1 MNLGGRLWTQLFNV
15 RHSHCPSIFHVAE
28 LLLSR
33 DHPLRCPAI
42 SGWNAAVT
50 VKKRGGLWVASESSS
65 KIAELYG
72 YSSHKQISGWWLS
85 PTPLK
90 NDGLGNSWD
99 DEIPNWMES
108 HKIPWFKI
116 TNQKWFVIHFDP
128 FRETV
133 INPQGPNN
141 FGTGHRRGMARPTR
155 PTTDFHSVTLSKIPI
170 HPIHPIRSGSESERP
185 SWPCCSWCFQSQNL
199 AKRRETDAI
208 PTWGCRYRSS
218 EPWIASGNVA
228 VWIENHHFQKVNPRI
243 NMY

>member
-99 DEIPNWMES
+99 DEIPNICPKCS
-108 HKIPWFKI
+108 KPPTSQTYVHHIPMVNMVNVNLLVF
-116 TNQKWFVIHFDP
+116 TNKTMSIIQVLPTQCQNPYLCWQVD
-128 FRETV
+128 TV
-133 INPQGPNN
+133 NQSYGPKYK
-141 FGTGHRRGMARPTR
+141 
-155 PTTDFHSVTLSKIPI
+155 L
-170 HPIHPIRSGSESERP
+170 
-185 SWPCCSWCFQSQNL
+185 
-199 AKRRETDAI
+199 
-208 PTWGCRYRSS
+208 
-218 EPWIASGNVA
+218 
-228 VWIENHHFQKVNPRI
+228 
-243 NMY
+243 

>member
-155 PTTDFHSVTLSKIPI
+155 PTTDFHSVTLSKIST
-170 HPIHPIRSGSESERP
+170 RSTGSAPAP
-185 SWPCCSWCFQSQNL
+185 SPNGRHGHAVHGVFSHKTWQKGG
-199 AKRRETDAI
+199 KRVRFRLGDVGTGA
-208 PTWGCRYRSS
+208 TMNSLW
-218 EPWIASGNVA
+218 
-228 VWIENHHFQKVNPRI
+228 
-243 NMY
+243 